1 MSAKTQPT
9 PQPNNNELP
18 KVAPIHDL
26 TKMTRGQL
34 DVIAKQY
41 KLRPTAYANKNS
53 LIDAIRKKQPTQKA
67 AKPAKQAK
75 SKKSGG
81 KRVQSKK
88 IDWNKAFAFYIEDH
102 TRSYSD
108 VAKEFGVTKKSVER
122 NAQYTITEGPEKGS
136 WITWAERRQ
145 EVGELARKKAE
156 EDYKKTAPVR
166 SQQHLMQYR
175 NLQVAI
181 ALKVNQLANEGEWY
195 VNPTT
200 GKKIKIQSTDAR
212 QLADVSKAM
221 KLAIDGERVIMG
233 LPTSVSTIK
242 PGADDE
248 TGKGWGEL
256 LMLAMKSANEQS
268 K

>member
-67 AKPAKQAK
+67 AKPAKQTK
-75 SKKSGG
+75 SKKTNGR
-81 KRVQSKK
+81 KV
-88 IDWNKAFAFYIEDH
+88 DWNLAYEWYIEDH

-108 VAKEFGVTKKSVER
+108 VAKQYGVSKQAVEK
-122 NAQYTITEGPEKGS
+122 AAKYVYTDGESKGS
-136 WITWAERRQ
+136 WVSWSERRQ
-145 EVGELARKKAE
+145 ELGEIARKKAE